1 MEHMEFLCRLFDF
14 SDIKI
19 RIISFFGMVGSAIF
33 TVISLFSES
42 VLGISAGFLILLVII
57 MITDYITGLCV
68 AVKKEIELR
77 SKRGLGWVFKL
88 GSYLVALAASLFLR
102 KELILN
108 GFGWLEIPLIAMHF
122 YILTHILLWELKSVD
137 ENFKELGYD
146 FKVFTLI
153 TELFVFLQSSLKRKF
168 NDNK

>member
-14 SDIKI
+14 SDFKI
-19 RIISFFGMVGSAIF
+19 RIISFYGMVVSGIF
-33 TVISLFSES
+33 TAITVFSES
-42 VLGISAGFLILLVII
+42 ILGISAGFLILLFII
-57 MITDYITGLCV
+57 MITDYITGLSV
-68 AVKKEIELR
+68 AMKKEIELR

-108 GFGWLEIPLIAMHF
+108 GFGWLEIPLVAMHF

-137 ENFKELGYD
+137 ENFRELGHD
-146 FKVFTLI
+146 FKVFALI
-153 TELFVFLQSSLKRKF
+153 EGVVVLVQKSLKKKF
-168 NDNK
+168 DGKE